1 MREQVQVLSIPALI
15 GIVAS
20 VFAGTLPLFFLGA
33 GVSLAWLAF
42 IWACYWIVAFWSL
55 PID

>member
-42 IWACYWIVAFWSL
+42 IWACYWIVAFWNL